1 MLTVLISFV
10 RANWRLIDL
19 SFTDKQISQNQ
30 WKTSEC
36 CPGYSGN
43 YGYSSFSL
51 NDSIEKNV
59 CSSNQLEYVRLT
71 KQKRY
76 LEKSFRYKSY
86 QVQIIF
92 DAFFDGAISQNSE
105 LSVTYDSNRGS
116 NDMQLYIKDYDQ
128 SDLIQDSRL
137 TCHSSLS
144 KFQLET
150 IVSNSVSSNSN
161 NFSIQIC
168 FDPYDHRCRDGCDW
182 DHQYG
187 DPNCN
192 DDYIQ
197 IGIRNLLVYIKAC
210 HPTCLTCDG
219 PTESDC
225 LSCYDNQ
232 SVQNGECKC
241 IDSQQFS
248 ETFIGCRQE
257 CNRDDSIA
265 RDDKICV
272 EDTRIKSKFTL
283 FQDDGIPQQDQ
294 RYLPL
299 IFGNDEFYPK
309 NTDLV
314 FENCNGKSFIGKLQ
328 YSEGMVYQMSLENQ
342 VKFIRIRITFYL
354 FNFQQTSEIQI
365 LHNNQLQSKI
375 IKNASGF
382 QVENLLKI
390 YEKADSCSSSYTL
403 LRAEMTFQLF
413 NSNPTIYIQG
423 QLQQESESWGMRNI
437 TIDTG
442 FCQENCLICSGF
454 STCSQ
459 CDSGYNLYKNQC
471 VQTCPIY
478 SSNCIDYEDIIPYS
492 RYLAKGFYNLNMTYD
507 EIVSFYDQTT
517 DPSFSLST
525 KQKFSFLNNKIVL
538 GGLLVWNDGSYK
550 KTWNIQKPHYAVS
563 IYFNLTYGDGYTG
576 SFKYKVGLSSNTYS
590 TSFNNPGGGSNLIG
604 RTGLESTRYFNVSL
618 TNFYDN
624 SLYVEFLCD
633 AASTNI
639 TKEFCAISDYFIVV
653 HYCPPFCL
661 GCTSLTT
668 CNGGYSG
675 PNCAIT
681 QYLDFNSITQVYNC
695 KDCTQ
700 PGCHTC
706 ISLNECTQ
714 CKNNKFQLLN
724 GICLCNPFTFLQG
737 DDCIKCNKYCEN
749 CYGSSNNN
757 CLTCV
762 QDHHRGIKRHQ
773 CLCLPGYY
781 DDGINLPCLPLCGD
795 LIVVEQEDCDDGNN
809 NPFDGCHNCKFACNF
824 ACDICLNGKCYQ
836 CKNGYEVHNNDCRS
850 LCQGNQLTLLQQ
862 CTENSRNC
870 VNCQYECSLNCVDC
884 RFGKCS
890 LCDEHRGWYAQID
903 GTCNSICGDGIVT
916 SLTEMCDDGNTN
928 QQDGCSY
935 CRFSCDTFCQTCI
948 NSLCV
953 TCQNGYYLIENK
965 CVPICQDGQLVFP
978 EQCEDGN
985 IAPFDGCFN
994 CKFQCSE
1001 YCIDCQFGI
1010 CQKCNEAIG
1019 WYLQNDGSCQSIC
1032 GDNILVL
1039 QNEECDNNTIRSVC
1053 NQCQITCDKNC
1064 SNCNKG
1070 ICIKCIEGYKL
1081 EQSIQKCIKVCQNGI
1096 IVKQESTCE
1105 DGNNL
1110 LNDGCYQCQ
1119 LSCQQSCT
1127 LCSKIGCLECN
1138 TTGWVLNQLYNKCET
1153 VCGDGITVQNYEE
1166 CDDLTDQNC
1175 FRCKFDCQD
1184 SCLICY
1190 KGNCLKCKLGWFL
1203 NLDQKCYSST
1213 GDSQIVGDEQCDDKN
1228 SLMYD
1233 GCYLSKYQCQQQCN
1247 HCEFGKCIQC
1257 LQGYQNLDGKCYEI
1271 LNDGQIL
1278 GNEQCDDQNLIAEDG
1293 CFNGQFD
1300 CPEDCEQCYQ
1310 GQCLLCN
1317 KESTQ
1322 LNTLNNQCISLCGNG
1337 QLSHNE
1343 QCDDANN
1350 IPYDGCFLCE
1360 FSCNYYCQTCHL
1372 GVCSQCQMGYQL
1384 DQSKNIC
1391 QSICG
1396 DGIVTHD
1403 EQCDDGNLLQYQECV
1418 NCKLICQEQCINC
1431 VDGQCFECVSI
1442 GWQLNLIDMNCQPI
1456 CGDLL
1461 IVGDEQCDDGND
1473 INDDGC
1479 IDCYF
1484 QCQEQCTLCEKGECR
1499 ECNTEGWQL
1508 NINRCTTICGDKLV
1522 INREECDD
1530 GNITPHDGCY
1540 ECKFQCQEQ
1549 CTDCLL
1555 GVCQACIKP
1564 GWVLNLNNLCA
1575 TFCGDG
1581 VTIQPYEQ
1589 CDDGNI
1595 TPYDGCHY
1603 CEFQCEQLCTLC
1615 ELGICYE
1622 CNQLGWII
1630 QNNQCTPFCG
1640 DGLVVGYEQCDDMN
1654 SIENDGCYECKFMCD
1669 QYCIDCEEGICK
1681 ECPAG
1686 MHLFDHICQPKC
1698 GDAFNLK
1705 LFEQCDDGNIENGD
1719 GCNSKCQIEK
1729 DWICINNLNTFS
1741 VCTYEKQPD
1750 FSIIS
1755 LTPHPQ
1761 EFSDIQI
1768 VFTQQVKFSPIIQNK
1783 LNTHILT
1790 SLPDFEDDDYKIEFK
1805 KEIEIIYDQVID
1817 LVLEYRVTFLSP
1829 LENPVFQIEF
1839 IDNPILSEFNQTL
1852 SKKQARIKLQTPIVL
1867 AQTQIDIASQASSFN
1882 ERIII
1887 SLMSISSICLL
1898 TGQSDIFWN
1907 LMDQLQ
1913 YLSYVKYINIQFSPN
1928 LNIYFELFKIIT
1940 ISPLI
1945 SALGF
1950 ETLFNSLDGE
1960 KQYFVQTKN
1969 KFLKDEV
1976 NAYFFTNF
1984 QSFIF
1989 CILTTYL
1996 SFFSAQIL
2004 YFLLRK
2010 IQQKEIVQIGFIVGK
2025 QIIKARSL
2033 LKQKISE
2040 FYYNAILRILLSN
2053 SYDISFA
2060 CAIQLANYPTE
2071 DNPVLIFNY
2080 YLSFLMYFGIIV
2092 SILYLIRISSV
2103 FSQNTSFKNKSKYKA
2118 VFDGINQNKNIWT
2131 FQYNSIQMIKKLI
2144 FISFVVFL
2152 QENGYIQVIA
2162 ISILQTFFLM
2172 HTILNKPLDNIN
2184 EYIKIVIT
2192 ETIIIFNVLSFLIYH
2207 YKIELEL
2214 SSESVIT
2221 LGWLHIITFSSILAI
2236 TFILDI
2242 LQQIKKL
2249 INVIINAINK
2259 PKQQLEPIF
2268 Y

>member
-1 MLTVLISFV
+1 MSIVLSQLV
-10 RANWRLIDL
+10 SGSWRLIDF

-30 WKTSEC
+30 WKMNEC
-36 CPGYSGN
+36 C
-43 YGYSSFSL
+43 SSHNL
-51 NDSIEKNV
+51 NDNIERNV
-59 CSSNQLEYVRLT
+59 CSSNQLEYVRLK
-71 KQKRY
+71 KQMRY
-76 LEKSFRYKSY
+76 LQKSFRYKSY

-92 DAFFDGAISQNSE
+92 DAFFDGAISRNSE
-105 LSVTYDSNRGS
+105 LRVAYDSNRNS
-116 NDMQLYIKDYDQ
+116 NNDMQLYIIDYDQ
-128 SDLIQDSRL
+128 SVLNQNSNLI
-137 TCHSSLS
+137 CHNSPNS
-144 KFQLET
+144 KFKLET
-150 IVSNSVSSNSN
+150 IVSNYVQSNSN
-161 NFSIQIC
+161 NFTIKIC

-182 DHQYG
+182 DHQSS
-187 DPNCN
+187 DQSCN

-197 IGIRNLLVYIKAC
+197 VGIRNLLVYIKVC
-210 HPTCLTCDG
+210 HPTCLTCNG

-225 LSCYDNQ
+225 LSCYDSQ
-232 SVQNGECKC
+232 SVQFGECKC

-257 CNRDDSIA
+257 CNRDNSIA
-265 RDDKICV
+265 RYDKICV

-283 FQDDGIPQQDQ
+283 FQDDGIPQQDK

-299 IFGNDEFYPK
+299 AFRNDEFHPK

-328 YSEGMVYQMSLENQ
+328 YSEGMLYQMSLENQ
-342 VKFIRIRITFYL
+342 VKFIRIRITFYF
-354 FNFQQTSEIQI
+354 FNLQQTSEIQI
-365 LHNNQLQSKI
+365 LHNNQLQSRI
-375 IKNASGF
+375 IKNATGF
-382 QVENLLKI
+382 QVENLFKI
-390 YEKADSCSSSYTL
+390 FEKDENCGSSYTL
-403 LRAEMTFQLF
+403 LRVEMTFQLF
-413 NSNPTIYIQG
+413 NSYPAIQIQG
-423 QLQQESESWGMRNI
+423 QLQQESESWGLRNI
-437 TIDTG
+437 TIDSG
-442 FCQENCLICSGF
+442 FCQENCLVCSGF

-459 CDSGYNLYKNQC
+459 CNSGYNLYKNQC
-471 VQTCPIY
+471 VQTCPVY
-478 SSNCIDYEDIIPYS
+478 SSNCIDYEDLIPYS

-507 EIVSFYDQTT
+507 EIEDFYDSTT
-517 DPSFSLST
+517 EISQSLST
-525 KQKFSFLNNKIVL
+525 RQKFSFLNNKIVL
-538 GGLLVWNDGSYK
+538 GGLLVWNNGAYIK
-550 KTWNIQKPHYAVS
+550 RWNIQNPHYAVS

-576 SFKYKVGLSSNTYS
+576 NFKYKVGLSSNAYS
-590 TSFNNPGGGSNLIG
+590 ASFNNPGGGSNLIG

-624 SLYVEFLCD
+624 VLYVEFLCETTP
-633 AASTNI
+633 TNI

-700 PGCHTC
+700 PGCYTC

-724 GICLCNPFTFLQG
+724 GICLCNPFTYLQG
-737 DDCIKCNKYCEN
+737 DDCLKCNKYCEN

-757 CLTCV
+757 CLTCI
-762 QDHHRGIKRHQ
+762 QDHHRGIKRNQ

-781 DDGINLPCLPLCGD
+781 DDGVNLPCLPLCGD

-824 ACDICLNGKCYQ
+824 ACDICLDGKLDMKSIIMIVVQ
-836 CKNGYEVHNNDCRS
+836 FVKEINQHQFNNVQKTQETVLIVS
-850 LCQGNQLTLLQQ
+850 MNVLQ
-862 CTENSRNC
+862 T
-870 VNCQYECSLNCVDC
+870 VLIVILVDVLYVM
-884 RFGKCS
+884 KIK
-890 LCDEHRGWYAQID
+890 D
-903 GTCNSICGDGIVT
+903 
-916 SLTEMCDDGNTN
+916 
-928 QQDGCSY
+928 DGCSY
-935 CRFSCDTFCQTCI
+935 CKFSCDIFCQTCI
-948 NSLCV
+948 NSICM

-1010 CQKCNEAIG
+1010 CQKCNESIG

-1053 NQCQITCDKNC
+1053 NQCQITCDMNC
-1064 SNCNKG
+1064 LNCYRG

-1081 EQSIQKCIKVCQNGI
+1081 EQSIQKCVRECQNGI

-1119 LSCQQSCT
+1119 LSCQPSCT
-1127 LCSKIGCLECN
+1127 LCSTIGCLECHSS
-1138 TTGWVLNQLYNKCET
+1138 GWVLNQLYHKCET
-1153 VCGDGITVQNYEE
+1153 VCGDGITIQNYEE
-1166 CDDLTDQNC
+1166 CDDLIDQNC
-1175 FRCKFDCQD
+1175 FQCKFDCQD
-1184 SCLICY
+1184 SCLICN
-1190 KGNCLKCKLGWFL
+1190 KGNCLKCKIGWFL

-1213 GDSQIVGDEQCDDKN
+1213 GDSQIVGDEQCDDNN

-1233 GCYLSKYQCQQQCN
+1233 GCYLSKYQCQKQCN
-1247 HCEFGKCIQC
+1247 ICDFGKCIEC
-1257 LQGYQNLDGKCYEI
+1257 LQGYQYLDGKCYEI

-1300 CPEDCEQCYQ
+1300 CPEYCEYCYQ
-1310 GQCLLCN
+1310 GQCLQCN
-1317 KESTQ
+1317 NESTL
-1322 LNTLNNQCISLCGNG
+1322 LNTLNNQCISLCGDG
-1337 QLSHNE
+1337 YLSHYE

-1350 IPYDGCFLCE
+1350 IPYDGCYLCE

-1396 DGIVTHD
+1396 DGIVTYD
-1403 EQCDDGNLLQYQECV
+1403 EQCDDANLLQYQECV

-1431 VDGQCFECVSI
+1431 VDGQCFECVPK

-1484 QCQEQCTLCEKGECR
+1484 QCQEQCTHCEKGECR

-1508 NINRCTTICGDKLV
+1508 NINRCTTVCGDKLV
-1522 INREECDD
+1522 LGREECDD
-1530 GNITPHDGCY
+1530 GNLIPHDGCY

-1549 CTDCLL
+1549 CTDCVL

-1564 GWVLNLNNLCA
+1564 GWILNLNNLCS

-1581 VTIQPYEQ
+1581 VTIDPYEQ
-1589 CDDGNI
+1589 CDDGNE

-1630 QNNQCTPFCG
+1630 QDFQCTPYCG

-1654 SIENDGCYECKFMCD
+1654 SIEKDGCYECKFMCD
-1669 QYCIDCEEGICK
+1669 EYCIDCEEGICK
-1681 ECPAG
+1681 ECPEG
-1686 MHLFDHICQPKC
+1686 MHLFDHLCQPKC
-1698 GDAFNLK
+1698 GDGFNLK

-1729 DWICINNLNTFS
+1729 DWICISNQNTFS

-1750 FSIIS
+1750 FSIIA
-1755 LTPHPQ
+1755 LTTHPQ
-1761 EFSDIQI
+1761 EFCDIQI
-1768 VFTQQVKFSPIIQNK
+1768 IFTQQVKFSSIIKNN
-1783 LNTHILT
+1783 LNTHVQARL
-1790 SLPDFEDDDYKIEFK
+1790 LDFEDDDYKIEFT
-1805 KEIEIIYDQVID
+1805 KEIEIIHDQVID
-1817 LVLEYRVTFLSP
+1817 LILEYRVTFLSP
-1829 LENPVFQIEF
+1829 IENPVFQIEF
-1839 IDNPILSEFNQTL
+1839 IDDPILSELNQPL
-1852 SKKQARIKLQTPIVL
+1852 SKKQGRIKLQTPIVL
-1867 AQTQIDIASQASSFN
+1867 AQSQIDIAQQASSFN
-1882 ERIII
+1882 EGIII
-1887 SLMSISSICLL
+1887 SLMSLSSICLL

-1928 LNIYFELFKIIT
+1928 LDIYFELFKIIT

-1945 SALGF
+1945 SASGF

-1960 KQYFVQTKN
+1960 EQYFVKTKS
-1969 KFLKDEV
+1969 KFLKDDV

-1984 QSFIF
+1984 QSFLF
-1989 CILTTYL
+1989 CILSTYL
-1996 SFFSAQIL
+1996 SFFSAKML

-2010 IQQKEIVQIGFIVGK
+2010 IQQKEIVKLGYTVGK
-2025 QIIKARSL
+2025 YIIKARSL
-2033 LKQKISE
+2033 LKRKMSE
-2040 FYYNAILRILLSN
+2040 FYYNALLRILLSN

-2060 CAIQLANYPTE
+2060 CCIQLANYPTD
-2071 DNPVLIFNY
+2071 DNPVLIVNY
-2080 YLSFLMYFGIIV
+2080 YFSFLMYVGIIL
-2092 SILYLIRISSV
+2092 SILYLINISSV
-2103 FSQNTSFKNKSKYKA
+2103 FSKNTSIKNKSQYEA
-2118 VFDGINQNKNIWT
+2118 VFDGINKNQNIWT

-2144 FISFVVFL
+2144 FISLVVFL

-2162 ISILQTFFLM
+2162 ISILQTIFLM
-2172 HTILNKPLDNIN
+2172 HNILNKPLDNQN
-2184 EYIKIVIT
+2184 EYIKIVTT
-2192 ETIIIFNVLSFLIYH
+2192 EIIIIFNVLSFLIYL
-2207 YKIELEL
+2207 YKIELEID
-2214 SSESVIT
+2214 SESVII
-2221 LGWLHIITFSSILAI
+2221 LGWLHIFTFSSILAI
-2236 TFILDI
+2236 TFLLDI
-2242 LQQIKKL
+2242 MQQIKKL
-2249 INVIINAINK
+2249 INVIRDAIRK
-2259 PKQQLEPIF
+2259 PEKQLEPIF